1 MGYSAIALTP
11 TGDLDLGVGVVSG
24 DDAIASTV
32 VCKLNC
38 ERGSYFADL
47 GSGVDRGLV
56 SGALGYLG
64 LDGPE
69 IVRVAMSVRGV
80 RSASV
85 TEDSYDAATR
95 TRVRALSITT
105 DNGPQTISL
114 SGIV

>member
-1 MGYSAIALTP
+1 MAYSAIALTP

-32 VCKLNC
+32 VCRLNC

-47 GSGVDRGLV
+47 QSGVDRELV
-56 SGALGYLG
+56 SGTLGYLG

-69 IVRVAMSVRGV
+69 LTRVAMTVRGV
-80 RSASV
+80 RSASI

-95 TRVRALSITT
+95 TRVRTLSITT
-105 DNGPQTISL
+105 DNGSQTISL
-114 SGIV
+114 SGVV